1 MNTDE
6 KTGEFILKPV
16 SLGVLAL
23 FGTIWHL
30 LSPRFEARHEN
41 LLPSVQKLDR
51 FLTET
56 DLVFPDQFLT

>member
-23 FGTIWHL
+23 FVT
-30 LSPRFEARHEN
+30 RFEARHEH
-41 LLPSVQKLDR
+41 LPLTVQKLDR

-56 DLVFPDQFLT
+56 DFVFPGQFLT